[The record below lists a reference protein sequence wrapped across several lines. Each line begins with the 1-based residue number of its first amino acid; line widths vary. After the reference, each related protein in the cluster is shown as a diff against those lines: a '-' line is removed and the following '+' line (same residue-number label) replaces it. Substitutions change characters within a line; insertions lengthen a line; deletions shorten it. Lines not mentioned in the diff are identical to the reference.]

1 MYFGKLKN
9 SDSYGFSSN
18 ENIFETCKEVTEELH
33 DELFEEARQ
42 EGKLF
47 SADENGDPILVDLP
61 EPTKEETIKIRIRKL
76 EHFLE
81 STDWYAIR
89 FADEGTPIPED
100 IKQKRSSARLEISE
114 LREELNETV

>member
-1 MYFGKLKN
+1 MYFGKLKGRE
-9 SDSYGFSSN
+9 SYGFSDDIS
-18 ENIFETCKEVTEELH
+18 IFETCKEVTEELH

-42 EGKLF
+42 EGKIF
-47 SADENGDPILVDLP
+47 SVNENGDPILVDLP
-61 EPTKEETIKIRIRKL
+61 EPSEKEQAEMRIRHL